1 MSIHQINQLT
11 DSQKKAVFHGE
22 GPLLVIAGPGSGKTR
37 VITNR
42 IAALIEAGIAPWNIC
57 AITFTNKAA
66 EEMRQRVIG
75 IGIPSGSHIS
85 TFHSLCVRILRQYA
99 DRAGINPNFSIYDD
113 AEQTKCMKESLKSQN
128 IETTN
133 FTPGRLL
140 EAVSLLKN
148 KLETAEEL
156 ENGAGD
162 FFSHS
167 YQGI

>member
-1 MSIHQINQLT
+1 
-11 DSQKKAVFHGE
+11 
-22 GPLLVIAGPGSGKTR
+22 
-37 VITNR
+37 
-42 IAALIEAGIAPWNIC
+42 
-57 AITFTNKAA
+57 
-66 EEMRQRVIG
+66 MRQRVVG
-75 IGIPSGSHIS
+75 MGIPSGSHIS

-133 FTPGRLL
+133 FTPGRML

-162 FFSHS
+162 FFSKILVKA
-167 YQGI
+167 YQGLSDEFLQANNALDFDDLLMKTAILLRDFSECAVGT